1 MEKVTYLLYFCILL
15 MDLVNVKEK
24 KKVRKETH
32 VSRIFR
38 KIIQTC
44 KRLDRQL
51 HLGILENEK
60 GDCDLPLARAK
71 QRMFLLI
78 LTNIYK
84 YRKYI

>member
-15 MDLVNVKEK
+15 MDLVNVKEKK

-51 HLGILENEK
+51 HLGILENKK
-60 GDCDLPLARAK
+60 GDCDL
-71 QRMFLLI
+71 
-78 LTNIYK
+78 
-84 YRKYI
+84 